1 MKIPEEVV
9 NREEMLPQWLSS
21 EVRHAFS
28 GARCTAQQV
37 WRKIISLS
45 GTSLPPAERLK
56 SAVFDGTRQSPSSAR
71 LPALSELRSICPVP
85 PQLCSLAWKMAKC
98 LAFPYLK
105 AIPYVL

>member
-28 GARCTAQQV
+28 GTRCTAQQV

-56 SAVFDGTRQSPSSAR
+56 SAVFDGTLGSLPHQPGFLLCLNLEASVLSP
-71 LPALSELRSICPVP
+71 LSYVP
-85 PQLCSLAWKMAKC
+85 
-98 LAFPYLK
+98 
-105 AIPYVL
+105 